1 MQRQQPHALF
11 RFGQA
16 FKALQSVSKEMPLRH
31 FKAEAK
37 IVVDFLEKNNYSVS
51 AGVFN
56 NNIKKI
62 LEKLEDKTD
71 DSKNIDDALAKSLKQ
86 AVSHVFETVQVEA
99 KNQQLYQITEKRYSS
114 EKLLEK
120 VDSLFAQNVYSALPE
135 IAKFDVKE
143 ACSCILFERC
153 TAAGF
158 HLMRAS
164 EAVVKD
170 LYERLSGSTTVP
182 GNGTWGAYET
192 ALATLSTP
200 PNTEIMEQLR
210 HIRRNFRNPT
220 QHPEKKYDLDEV
232 QDLLNL
238 CIDLIN
244 RAAKVK

>member
-1 MQRQQPHALF
+1 MQRQKPHELF

-16 FKALQSVSKEMPLRH
+16 FKFLQTVSKETKIDL
-31 FKAEAK
+31 FKTEAK
-37 IVVDFLEKNNYSVS
+37 TVGDFFEKNNYDVS
-51 AGVFN
+51 FGVFE
-56 NNIKKI
+56 NNIQKI
-62 LEKLEDKTD
+62 LKDLDSSSSA
-71 DSKNIDDALAKSLKQ
+71 SKNIEENMVKKISI
-86 AVSHVFETVQVEA
+86 AVSHVFETAQVEA
-99 KNQQLYQITEKRYSS
+99 KKQQLYQITEKRYSS
-114 EKLLEK
+114 DKLLEK
-120 VDSLFAQNVYSALPE
+120 VDSLFAHNVFDSMPE

-158 HLMRAS
+158 HLMRAA

-170 LYERLSGSTTVP
+170 LYERLSGSLNVP

-192 ALATLSTP
+192 ALAALTTP
-200 PNTEIMEQLR
+200 PNTEFMEQLR
-210 HIRRNFRNPT
+210 HIRKNFRNPT
-220 QHPEKKYDLDEV
+220 QHPDKKYDLDEV